1 MAQIQTTELAPGYSI
16 SRLIK
21 GGWQLAGDH
30 GEVDRLGAL
39 ADMGAYYTWLN
50 LQRLAGADQASF
62 LGWFE
67 GGTEAIAIGPKF
79 KRASVSDAPTSVGD
93 LVAQAV

>member
-1 MAQIQTTELAPGYSI
+1 LLTEA
-16 SRLIK
+16 K
-21 GGWQLAGDH
+21 GKPEFDPQGSVID
-30 GEVDRLGAL
+30 

-50 LQRLAGADQASF
+50 QQRLTGADQAAF

-79 KRASVSDAPTSVGD
+79 KRGLVSDKATTISELLNQV
-93 LVAQAV
+93 V